1 MKKRTCENLPP
12 DSEEQEKKTNR
23 LKRMNRRQPDSTKRS
38 LDGTHRSPSERL
50 RCELIRLH
58 FTPPPFLCTLLELHR
73 TTGTLKAEPFGQFVP
88 QQFERGG
95 GAPLPTAQPAHSHSA
110 CSVIRC
116 DTKTSLSSSLCQ
128 PATPHWKPD
137 LTAMTLQPDWTSD
150 PLTSPSHSY
159 GAQAPLPLLKCRPL
173 DYSINTL
180 PWSQRFFPLASVPAS
195 VSNPAPTRKHLLIIF
210 FCIFS
215 PLYNISMFRQTFNV
229 FVGLLGGCW
238 GLY

>member
-1 MKKRTCENLPP
+1 M
-12 DSEEQEKKTNR
+12 S
-23 LKRMNRRQPDSTKRS
+23 RRRPDSTKRS
-38 LDGTHRSPSERL
+38 LDDTHRSPSEHL

-58 FTPPPFLCTLLELHR
+58 FTPPPFPLHFAGAPPDYGNTKGR
-73 TTGTLKAEPFGQFVP
+73 AFWTVCAPAV
-88 QQFERGG
+88 RGRR

-128 PATPHWKPD
+128 PAAPHWKPD

-150 PLTSPSHSY
+150 PLTSPSHSF
-159 GAQAPLPLLKCRPL
+159 GAQAPPPFPLLKCRPL

-195 VSNPAPTRKHLLIIF
+195 DSNPAPTRKRLLTIIIF
-210 FCIFS
+210 FLHLFS
-215 PLYNISMFRQTFNV
+215 V
-229 FVGLLGGCW
+229 V
-238 GLY
+238 